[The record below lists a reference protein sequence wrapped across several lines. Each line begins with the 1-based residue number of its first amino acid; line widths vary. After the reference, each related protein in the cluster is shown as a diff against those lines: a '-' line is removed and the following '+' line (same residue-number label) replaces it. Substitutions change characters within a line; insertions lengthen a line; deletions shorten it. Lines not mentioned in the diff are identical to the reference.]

1 MQARAL
7 NEEGITAFTWI
18 GSYHAPPATVTGSIR
33 GDLCLVD
40 STLGVGELAIADH
53 RGSQLGPAD
62 VARIAAEARVGGM
75 LSGKVTCRHHLVP
88 TMVGNINIFSHACSS
103 HCQWKALLQHRYCTT
118 TSLAQMTESSFICL
132 SSLLCCCAV
141 AVGYSIALDG

>member
-1 MQARAL
+1 MHSAVFSPCCSAAVVFVCCQLQARAL

-33 GDLCLVD
+33 GDMCLVD
-40 STLGVGELAIADH
+40 SALGVGELAIADH

-75 LSGKVTCRHHLVP
+75 LSGKVTRRLGLVP
-88 TMVGNINIFSHACSS
+88 QLVFLMISVIHTA
-103 HCQWKALLQHRYCTT
+103 HC
-118 TSLAQMTESSFICL
+118 
-132 SSLLCCCAV
+132 
-141 AVGYSIALDG
+141 